1 MDRTATESKWTPE
14 QCRSIRRASRS
25 GRGRT
30 PGQRRVAMLLVAL
43 GRLIRSETGG
53 PDDES
58 VIADLLA
65 MRGVNGWKP

>member
-1 MDRTATESKWTPE
+1 
-14 QCRSIRRASRS
+14 
-25 GRGRT
+25 
-30 PGQRRVAMLLVAL
+30 MLLVAL